1 VSVELIDPVFI
12 ARGFVM
18 PLENDENWNGQDGN
32 NSEWPSS
39 RTAPHISARINKMM
53 SDDDI

>member
-1 VSVELIDPVFI
+1 MSVELIDPVFI